1 MFVCLVTMRT
11 MKPGH
16 PYLTEE
22 LDNLRSAQRKLL
34 AGIPDRWLTA
44 AFPVFQG
51 ATTPQALPTDLDR
64 HRLESDFR
72 ALLQDR
78 YADIIGWLNQRKPPF
93 RHNDVQSFLDSRAG
107 HFSGVAEQLYN
118 EAMEQRQSQPE
129 CPTEFQ
135 KPINHVI
142 QLLIWADELADD
154 GYYDPR
160 IPKIGNRPFDPT
172 VKSGH

>member
-1 MFVCLVTMRT
+1 MRLSTHLCPHSTPSGAVPRLPESERMFVCLVTMRT

-78 YADIIGWLNQRKPPF
+78 Y
-93 RHNDVQSFLDSRAG
+93 
-107 HFSGVAEQLYN
+107 
-118 EAMEQRQSQPE
+118 
-129 CPTEFQ
+129 
-135 KPINHVI
+135 
-142 QLLIWADELADD
+142 
-154 GYYDPR
+154 
-160 IPKIGNRPFDPT
+160 
-172 VKSGH
+172 